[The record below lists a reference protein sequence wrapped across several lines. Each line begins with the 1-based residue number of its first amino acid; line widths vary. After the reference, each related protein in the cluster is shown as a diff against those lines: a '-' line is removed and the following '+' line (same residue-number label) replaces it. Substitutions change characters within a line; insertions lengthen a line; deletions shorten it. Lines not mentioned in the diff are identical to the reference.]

1 MSSGSFIYWR
11 TPIYMVNLLPN
22 QVPVGNFEVDWLIHT
37 ADIFFSRALRDQQQV
52 IEIFTY

>member
-1 MSSGSFIYWR
+1 
-11 TPIYMVNLLPN
+11 MVNLLPN